1 MLHILIKSLLLCIT
15 LNRLFYIKDGV
26 SVITVNNTFMR
37 LSKVYMFSI
46 LYFTE
51 KKETPKF
58 VKKMENI
65 DTIEKQTVTFET
77 EVVGKPK
84 PHVTW

>member
-1 MLHILIKSLLLCIT
+1 
-15 LNRLFYIKDGV
+15 
-26 SVITVNNTFMR
+26 
-37 LSKVYMFSI
+37 MFSI